1 MEELTKVDI
10 LKRLDVIISL
20 LLRGIQQDGRGLTLR
35 EQIRVLRDLGVRPVQ
50 IAAILGKT
58 PSFVNKELSL
68 GRKS

>member
-58 PSFVNKELSL
+58 PSFVNKELSI